1 VPTLFQPLVAVIPLQ
16 FFACELATLL
26 DMTSTSRATREVR
39 HGGVMIVGIGVDV
52 CDISRWRE
60 MVARRPG
67 AVDRLLTPAE
77 ATLNHTSQAGRF
89 AAKRRWRRRSAPPEG
104 SAGRT

>member
-1 VPTLFQPLVAVIPLQ
+1 
-16 FFACELATLL
+16 
-26 DMTSTSRATREVR
+26 
-39 HGGVMIVGIGVDV
+39 MIVGIGVDV

-77 ATLNHTSQAGRF
+77 AVLNHTSQAGRF
-89 AAKRRWRRRSAPPEG
+89 AAK
-104 SAGRT
+104 